1 MCVAVQAQARACVYV
16 CFHRQQQIKPHLLQ
30 VQSLSRSTVKECHN
44 GWREEEEEEEEGILQ
59 GEELRRRRR
68 MLLPLRAFVK
78 ITQVS
83 TEIVGQHQRLL
94 KL

>member
-1 MCVAVQAQARACVYV
+1 M
-16 CFHRQQQIKPHLLQ
+16 
-30 VQSLSRSTVKECHN
+30 KECHN
-44 GWREEEEEEEEGILQ
+44 GCREEEEEEEGILQ

-78 ITQVS
+78 ITQLS
-83 TEIVGQHQRLL
+83 TQVVGQHQRFL